1 MPKPRVIYEPKP
13 GSPIAVDRSLYDR
26 LAGET
31 GSRTLVD
38 QFVVPMRSGRAWPVR
53 AGHLFRIIAVEGPQV
68 ADFNAW
74 SLGNPRERFWAARTK
89 QLHRAHVTTYDRLW
103 SCLPYLRPMLTIT
116 NDTIRYGRDEDGA
129 GCHDLL
135 GTRCDPYVHKMLNGE
150 DFDLCC
156 HSNLVRA
163 VAPYRLNELDIHDVL
178 NIFQVTGLTADDR
191 YFVKASPAKRGDF
204 IEFFAEID
212 VLCAISTCPHGDLS
226 VQMWGADAG
235 DPLAT
240 CRPLGVERPMVTTSM
255 LTIPARRG
263 MAARVGKGQRI
274 KVINTHGAQVVDTW
288 AFSAADATEWMSME
302 ASRAWFM
309 KLRAALGDTFLTNQR
324 RPILSLV
331 EDISGGAHDTLM
343 AACDAPRYRLLGVEG
358 HHDNCRDNLHAGLAA
373 LGVKVPATPSP
384 LNLFMNIPWSPE
396 GALAWAEPV
405 STPGSYVVL
414 RAEMDLVI
422 AFSACPQDLL
432 PINGRTGHTTEAHV
446 SIE

>member
-1 MPKPRVIYEPKP
+1 M
-13 GSPIAVDRSLYDR
+13 A
-26 LAGET
+26 T
-31 GSRTLVD
+31 
-38 QFVVPMRSGRAWPVR
+38 RA
-53 AGHLFRIIAVEGPQV
+53 
-68 ADFNAW
+68 
-74 SLGNPRERFWAARTK
+74 
-89 QLHRAHVTTYDRLW
+89 
-103 SCLPYLRPMLTIT
+103 
-116 NDTIRYGRDEDGA
+116 
-129 GCHDLL
+129 
-135 GTRCDPYVHKMLNGE
+135 
-150 DFDLCC
+150 
-156 HSNLVRA
+156 
-163 VAPYRLNELDIHDVL
+163 
-178 NIFQVTGLTADDR
+178 
-191 YFVKASPAKRGDF
+191 
-204 IEFFAEID
+204 
-212 VLCAISTCPHGDLS
+212 
-226 VQMWGADAG
+226 
-235 DPLAT
+235 
-240 CRPLGVERPMVTTSM
+240 M

-288 AFSAADATEWMSME
+288 AFSAADTTEWMSME

-331 EDISGGAHDTLM
+331 EDTSGGAYDTLM

-358 HHDNCRDNLHAGLAA
+358 LHDNCRDNLHAGLAA
-373 LGVKVPATPSP
+373 LGVKLPATPSP

-432 PINGRTGHTTEAHV
+432 PINGRTGHTTEAHF